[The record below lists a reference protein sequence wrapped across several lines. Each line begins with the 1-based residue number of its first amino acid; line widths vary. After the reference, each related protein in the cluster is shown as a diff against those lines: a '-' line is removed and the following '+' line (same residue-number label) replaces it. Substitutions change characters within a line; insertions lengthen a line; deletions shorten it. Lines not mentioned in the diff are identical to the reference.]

1 MCDVAQLRVVLKE
14 RSELRSPLLYGG
26 TSAQLCYHVIGVVH
40 SMWAPVPGGMKD
52 YIATPKTN
60 GYQSLHTV
68 VLPLGSRK
76 LFPLEVQIRTEEMQ
90 RYAEYGIAG
99 ENWVAA
105 GKVMD
110 FLAQAQSQ
118 QLSGDTLD
126 SVNGAVNGA
135 VNGVVKGAI
144 NGVVNGVVNGTPVA
158 NGLRGTAMRDV
169 NGNAVFSVRLSS
181 RRLTAGC
188 HECNVAPPA
197 APQSAVKHT
206 GKVEQ
211 QVLMRRVNWLN
222 SIREWQEEFLGSL
235 TAREFVDCVTDDLL
249 SQRVFVFTPR
259 GEVMRLPKVRL
270 RVQLVCACCC
280 LCECAC
286 TRDHMSPPV
295 SHHYFPDTVS

>member
-110 FLAQAQSQ
+110 FLAQAQAQ
-118 QLSGDTLD
+118 QLT
-126 SVNGAVNGA
+126 
-135 VNGVVKGAI
+135 GVDG
-144 NGVVNGVVNGTPVA
+144 VNGVVNGANGVNGVAVNGKPAVNGNPVVNGSSVVNGNSVV

-169 NGNAVFSVRLSS
+169 NGKDVFAVRVLVIIT
-181 RRLTAGC
+181 LTTHKPCAGGRQA
-188 HECNVAPPA
+188 HG
-197 APQSAVKHT
+197 Q
-206 GKVEQ
+206 G
-211 QVLMRRVNWLN
+211 
-222 SIREWQEEFLGSL
+222 
-235 TAREFVDCVTDDLL
+235 
-249 SQRVFVFTPR
+249 
-259 GEVMRLPKVRL
+259 
-270 RVQLVCACCC
+270 
-280 LCECAC
+280 
-286 TRDHMSPPV
+286 
-295 SHHYFPDTVS
+295 